1 MMRAG
6 RAAGVRVIPS
16 VAAFLLAACGQAFAQ
31 QSPSGGQPF
40 DVNSVRPGQP
50 GLQRVTAAATSALGR
65 TEAAA
70 EQGPSYKVSRFLIE
84 YRTEHPQH
92 PAIDGV
98 MNARVQLSQGPDGY
112 LAPRAGEPTST
123 VRLADIMPA
132 NPGVF
137 SQAALSVVAKGIV
150 EQLQRQGL
158 ASIIV
163 QLHPDDI
170 DSETGADKRPSQDGD
185 LRMIV
190 WTGEVGSVR
199 SVAVGERLENRI
211 AKGTTTRVDSNDAAH
226 TRIREQSP
234 VKAGELVSKGAID
247 DYVYRLNRHPGRRVD
262 VSVAPG
268 EQEGQVA
275 LDYLINEAKPWTIYA
290 QASNTGT
297 ENTNDWRYRVGFSH
311 NQLTG
316 NDDILRV
323 DAFTAGVDEANGIQ
337 GSYDF
342 PLRSD
347 VLRLKFFGGY
357 SEYDASDVGASGEA
371 FSGQNYNV
379 GAELAYTAY
388 QNGRFFLDGI
398 FGARYNS
405 VQVTNDLFLERGE
418 EQYFTPF
425 IGARAERVTDVS
437 ETFASLTFEWMASN
451 ISGVNLADLN
461 SLGRPGAD
469 EEWQII
475 RFDGYHSFYLEPLFS
490 DVYKGK
496 GDKGRKTLAHEIAL
510 SARGQYAFNTR
521 LIPNEQ
527 DVIGGFFSVR
537 GYPESVVAGDSSLVG
552 TLEYRFHYPRTFA
565 ISDPG
570 TLNGRDYNR
579 LASFLG
585 KDFRYAPQEAF
596 GRADWDLIFKG
607 FVDAGTVLVSGS
619 TPGEDN
625 YTLIGTGVG
634 AELQVKRNLV
644 ARLDWGLA
652 LTDVDDPA
660 NRVDSGDN
668 RFHFLLTLLY

>member
-1 MMRAG
+1 MKRAG
-6 RAAGVRVIPS
+6 RAAGQGVIPS
-16 VAAFLLAACGQAFAQ
+16 VAALLLATCGQALAQ

-50 GLQRVTAAATSALGR
+50 GQQRITAAATSALGR

-70 EQGPSYKVSRFLIE
+70 EQGPNYKVSRFLLE
-84 YRTEHPQH
+84 YRSEHPQH
-92 PAIDGV
+92 PTIDSV
-98 MNARVQLSQGPDGY
+98 MAAPIELSQGPDGY
-112 LAPRAGEPTST
+112 LAPRAGEPTVT
-123 VRLADIMPA
+123 LRLQEVVPA

-137 SQAALSVVAKGIV
+137 SQAALSTVAKGIV
-150 EQLQRQGL
+150 KELERLGL

-163 QLHPDDI
+163 QLHPDDV
-170 DSETGADKRPSQDGD
+170 DGETGADKRPNQDGD
-185 LRMIV
+185 LRLIV
-190 WTGEVGSVR
+190 WTGEVSTVR
-199 SVAVGERLENRI
+199 TVAVGERLEKRI
-211 AKGTTTRVDSNDAAH
+211 AAGTTTRVDSADSVHA
-226 TRIREQSP
+226 RIREQSP

-247 DYVYRLNRHPGRRVD
+247 DYVFRLNRHPGRRVD
-262 VSVAPG
+262 VSVGQG
-268 EQEGQVA
+268 EEVGQVA
-275 LDYLINEAKPWTIYA
+275 LDYLINESKPWTIYA
-290 QASNTGT
+290 QTSNTGT
-297 ENTNDWRYRVGFSH
+297 ESTNDWRYRVGFSH

-316 NDDILRV
+316 NDDVLRI

-347 VLRLKFFGGY
+347 VLRLKVFGGY
-357 SEYDASDVGASGEA
+357 SEYDASDVGASDED

-388 QNGRFFLDGI
+388 QNGRFFVDGI

-418 EQYFTPF
+418 EQYFTPYV
-425 IGARAERVTDVS
+425 GLRAERFTDVN
-437 ETFASLTFEWMASN
+437 EFAASLTFEWMEPN
-451 ISGVNLADLN
+451 ISGVNQSDLN
-461 SLGRPGAD
+461 SLGRPGVD
-469 EEWQII
+469 EEWQVV
-475 RFDGYHSFYLEPLFS
+475 RFDAYHSFYIEPFIS
-490 DVYKGK
+490 EVYQGK
-496 GDKGRKTLAHEIAL
+496 GEKGPSTLAHEIAL
-510 SARGQYAFNTR
+510 SARGQYAFNNR

-527 DVIGGFFSVR
+527 DVLGGFFSVR

-552 TLEYRFHYPRTFA
+552 TVEYRFHYPRTFKV
-565 ISDPG
+565 SDPG
-570 TLNGRDYNR
+570 TLNGRDYAK

-607 FVDAGTVLVSGS
+607 FVDAGHVLVSGS
-619 TPGEDN
+619 TPGEEN
-625 YTLIGTGVG
+625 YSLIGAGLG

-644 ARLDWGLA
+644 ARLDWGMALA
-652 LTDVDDPA
+652 DVDDPA

-668 RFHFLLTLLY
+668 RFHFLLTFLY